1 MIGIFT
7 KCEITARLSCS
18 ARSAHQWQHQ
28 HQNESPP
35 RQHEQKKWKKE
46 YWRMWRRRCKTL
58 QWFCLKNVHC
68 RATSIKVWKTF
79 CALHHYQTIAKF
91 IASVSRD
98 SVYLTAPQSL
108 AEQDR
113 VQREKTST
121 FSTVIFI
128 EMLLST
134 KINILR
140 DAVVQFNYNLLLS
153 GLFFRGKSI

>member
-91 IASVSRD
+91 IASVTWFRISDCTTISRR
-98 SVYLTAPQSL
+98 TRP
-108 AEQDR
+108 
-113 VQREKTST
+113 
-121 FSTVIFI
+121 
-128 EMLLST
+128 ST
-134 KINILR
+134 KRKNFDVFDCDFYR
-140 DAVVQFNYNLLLS
+140 DAFIDQNKYS
-153 GLFFRGKSI
+153 ARCCCAI